1 MREDPDDVPNY
12 EGLIIRGH
20 TMERENGPHTSGGME
35 ATEIDDKPTTRL
47 EDTPVVDDDG
57 TVDMEGLSKSGHAYP
72 SGDPEPIY
80 DSDEVFLGFLAG
92 ALLSSAA
99 WGAVW
104 VAAITV

>member
-1 MREDPDDVPNY
+1 MSDTKAKVAETPTDDPRRQ
-12 EGLIIRGH
+12 E
-20 TMERENGPHTSGGME
+20 
-35 ATEIDDKPTTRL
+35 KPTTLL
-47 EDTPVVDDDG
+47 EDTSVVDDDG
-57 TVDMEGLSKSGHAYP
+57 TVDMAGMSKSGHAYP
-72 SGDPEPIY
+72 SGDPEPTY